1 VEQFVEVRVLSWAPR
16 FFLFNFNK
24 LRSPM
29 VFPMIIP
36 MVIPMI
42 FDERELTFVS
52 ARR

>member
-1 VEQFVEVRVLSWAPR
+1 
-16 FFLFNFNK
+16 
-24 LRSPM
+24 M